1 MLKALAGL
9 VQPTSGSVRVAGL
22 PPREAASRRQIGL
35 VFQDPNLL
43 PWKNALENAA
53 MLREVADKAMPRAG
67 LRDYASAM
75 LDLVGLK
82 DAAMKRP
89 AELSGG
95 MRQRVAIARALTLD
109 PAVLLMDE
117 PFGAL
122 DAITREAMSQS
133 LLEIWERTRKTIVL
147 VTHSIDE
154 AIYLSS
160 EIHAL
165 GVGPGRI
172 VDTLD
177 RPPGLSARRGD
188 LRPSEVCGHGAPA
201 AVAPAVAPTGGRSR
215 NERPRPTHGAG
226 DVAEPLGWAAAESW
240 LPTLALALLVVALWE
255 AMIRLFHVS
264 IVHRSGALSDRGGDD
279 PRSAARSSPR
289 RSSPPRRSWLAS

>member
-1 MLKALAGL
+1 MSKVRELTVAAAGTPLVEAENVSVELGQGTKRQVVLRNVNLTVPEGAFVSLIGPSGCGKSTLLNALAGL
-9 VQPTSGSVRVAGL
+9 VQPASGSVRVGGL
-22 PPREAASRRQIGL
+22 PPHEAARRRQIGL
-35 VFQDPNLL
+35 IFQDSNLL

-53 MLREVADKAMPRAG
+53 MLRGVADKAMPRAE
-67 LRDYASAM
+67 LRDRASAM

-160 EIHAL
+160 EVHVL
-165 GVGPGRI
+165 GVDPGRI
-172 VDTLD
+172 IDTLTVPLPYPRD
-177 RPPGLSARRGD
+177 EAIYDHPRFAEMARR
-188 LRPSEVCGHGAPA
+188 LR
-201 AVAPAVAPTGGRSR
+201 
-215 NERPRPTHGAG
+215 
-226 DVAEPLGWAAAESW
+226 
-240 LPTLALALLVVALWE
+240 ALL
-255 AMIRLFHVS
+255 R
-264 IVHRSGALSDRGGDD
+264 RGYRQEG
-279 PRSAARSSPR
+279 PK
-289 RSSPPRRSWLAS
+289 

>member
-1 MLKALAGL
+1 MSKVRDLTAPAGAMPLVEAENVSVELGQDAKRQVVLQNVNLAVPEGAFVSLIGPSGCGKSTLLKALAGL
-9 VQPTSGSVRVAGL
+9 VQPASGSVRVGGL
-22 PPREAASRRQIGL
+22 PPHEAARRRQIGL
-35 VFQDPNLL
+35 IFQDSNLL

-53 MLREVADKAMPRAG
+53 MLRGVADKAMPRAE
-67 LRDYASAM
+67 LRDRASAM

-160 EIHAL
+160 EVHAL
-165 GVGPGRI
+165 GAGPGRFI
-172 VDTLD
+172 DTLTIPLPYPRGEATYD
-177 RPPGLSARRGD
+177 HPRFAEMERRLRALLRRGH
-188 LRPSEVCGHGAPA
+188 RREG
-201 AVAPAVAPTGGRSR
+201 
-215 NERPRPTHGAG
+215 PR
-226 DVAEPLGWAAAESW
+226 
-240 LPTLALALLVVALWE
+240 
-255 AMIRLFHVS
+255 
-264 IVHRSGALSDRGGDD
+264 
-279 PRSAARSSPR
+279 
-289 RSSPPRRSWLAS
+289 

>member
-1 MLKALAGL
+1 MGYVSLSPMRKVCDLTVAAAAMPLVQAEDVSVALGQGAKRQVVLQNVDLAVPEGAFVSLIGPSGCGKSTLLKALAGL

-53 MLREVADKAMPRAG
+53 MLREVADKAMPRAE

-172 VDTLD
+172 VDTLAVPLAYPRD
-177 RPPGLSARRGD
+177 EAIYDHPRFADMERR
-188 LRPSEVCGHGAPA
+188 LRSLLRRAHQRE
-201 AVAPAVAPTGGRSR
+201 
-215 NERPRPTHGAG
+215 
-226 DVAEPLGWAAAESW
+226 EPQ
-240 LPTLALALLVVALWE
+240 
-255 AMIRLFHVS
+255 
-264 IVHRSGALSDRGGDD
+264 
-279 PRSAARSSPR
+279 
-289 RSSPPRRSWLAS
+289 